1 MKWSYRKLRHLYTI
15 LDKKLIYG
23 MKKEVI
29 IQELKEYGIEVTERG
44 LSRKVLQEMYYV
56 LALNLVLDNVDKLRD
71 SKEAKV
77 RQWDEDNYT

>member
-1 MKWSYRKLRHLYTI
+1 
-15 LDKKLIYG
+15 

>member
-1 MKWSYRKLRHLYTI
+1 
-15 LDKKLIYG
+15 

-29 IQELKEYGIEVTERG
+29 IQELKEYGIEVKERG